1 MMRMIVLGLALVLV
15 ASSCQG
21 KKEEALVS
29 AVQPSQASGDAAIP
43 LIPEKQPAPT
53 NAAGLI
59 ALGNDQMDAHH
70 YEQAIAAYQEALK
83 LEPGNVDVRVD
94 MGTCYRGIGKPEEAI
109 KEYKKAIAINPRHP
123 NAWRNSGVVL
133 SSDLHRNA
141 EAAAAFKTYLEVYP
155 DAPDKADIQAQ
166 IAGLKAK

>member
-1 MMRMIVLGLALVLV
+1 MMRFVVLGLALVLV
-15 ASSCQG
+15 AASCQG
-21 KKEEALVS
+21 KKEETLVT
-29 AVQPSQASGDAAIP
+29 AVQPPPPSADAAIP
-43 LIPEKQPAPT
+43 LIPEKQAAPT

-59 ALGNDQMDAHH
+59 ALGNDQMDAHN
-70 YEQAIAAYQEALK
+70 YAQAITAYQEALK

-94 MGTCYRGIGKPEEAI
+94 LGTCYRGIGKPEDAI

-133 SSDLHRNA
+133 SSDLHRDA

-166 IAGLKAK
+166 IAGLAAR